1 MIQIDSAK
9 IDYAVPVPLLLC
21 VCMYGSTDDPKGRNH
36 KRIPL
41 PSSLQILDAKA
52 ELVRNSDLRGYSRK
66 HHENYNL
73 ENT

>member
-1 MIQIDSAK
+1 M
-9 IDYAVPVPLLLC
+9 AVLMTPEAE
-21 VCMYGSTDDPKGRNH
+21 TK

-52 ELVRNSDLRGYSRK
+52 ELARNSDLRGYSRR

-73 ENT
+73 ENP